1 MKIIMYDTH
10 QHERPYAQIW
20 AQAHHQE
27 LTMVEEPL
35 TMETVHLAEGYDGL
49 SVQQT
54 IQIDNDIY
62 PMLANYGI
70 NHISTRT
77 AGFDN
82 FDLAVA
88 KQHGITITNI
98 PSYSPRAIAEMGL
111 TQAMYLLRNI
121 GPFHEQM
128 DQNHDFTWSGNLIS
142 NEIYRCTVGLI
153 GTGRIG
159 TATAQIY
166 KALGARVLAYDPRYH
181 PELEPFVEFVDRD
194 TILRQADIIT
204 LHTPLT
210 PQTKNMIGA
219 AELRVMKPTAILIN
233 VARGGLVDTQA
244 LIKALQDH
252 EIAGAGLETLANEQN
267 LFGHQVSPDQ
277 IPEDYKILRAMPNVI
292 ITPHVA
298 FLTQTSVQNL
308 VQISLDDTVK
318 LAQGQRTNHAVN

>member
-1 MKIIMYDTH
+1 MKIIMFDTH
-10 QHERPYAQIW
+10 KHERPYAQIW
-20 AQAHHQE
+20 AQAHHQD

-54 IQIDNDIY
+54 MHIDNQIY
-62 PMLANYGI
+62 PTLASYGI

-82 FDLAVA
+82 FDLAAA
-88 KQHGITITNI
+88 KEHGITITNI

-121 GPFHEQM
+121 GRFHEQM
-128 DQNHDFTWSGNLIS
+128 DQDHNFTWSENLIS

-166 KALGARVLAYDPRYH
+166 KALGARVIAFDPRYR

-194 TILRQADIIT
+194 TLLREADIIT

-210 PQTKNMIGA
+210 PKTKNMIGA
-219 AELRVMKPTAILIN
+219 EEFRVMKPTAILIN

-252 EIAGAGLETLANEQN
+252 EIAGAGLDTLANEQN
-267 LFGHQVSPDQ
+267 LFGHQVEADQ
-277 IPEDYKILRAMPNVI
+277 IPEDYQILDAMPNVI
-292 ITPHVA
+292 MTPHVA
-298 FLTQTSVQNL
+298 FLTKTAVKNL

>member
-88 KQHGITITNI
+88 KQHGMTITNI
-98 PSYSPRAIAEMGL
+98 PRYSPRAIAEMGL

-121 GPFHEQM
+121 GRFHEQM

-142 NEIYRCTVGLI
+142 NEIHRCTVGLI

-298 FLTQTSVQNL
+298 FLTQTAVQNL